1 MCSHHNRQPALAALD
16 KEMDGPRAAPTP
28 HGPPSTAPA

>member
-1 MCSHHNRQPALAALD
+1 
-16 KEMDGPRAAPTP
+16 MDGPRAAPTP